1 MCSVSAGAAALALT
15 LVIALFGIFV
25 RGHTYDGRPTERLN
39 ISIIERWHET
49 WHLDHPTHWL
59 SAWSPVPDNSAS
71 RAALQKTEISPAG
84 SSSED
89 SSSVFE
95 ERFSLNN
102 PSASFGERFVGEFK
116 SLQHVALNAV
126 KVQLASLQSGMTA
139 ETELPPVT
147 PHEASTTGYARSDPI
162 VAAPASSAPRL
173 AASPSVNNAIRMPK
187 ARQAS
192 LQASLSSAPD
202 GQNRTAIY
210 DISSQV
216 VYLPDGRKLEAHSG
230 LGSYMDDPRYVE
242 RKNEGPTPPNTY
254 RLALRESLFHGVR
267 AIRLIP
273 IGDGNMFGRDGI
285 LAHHYLLGP
294 NGQSNGCVSLPNYSE
309 FLNAYLNG
317 DIDRL
322 VVVDRLEN
330 PPGSMLA
337 AGWLE
342 RAVKGLAK
350 VFDRGSGT

>member
-1 MCSVSAGAAALALT
+1 MGT
-15 LVIALFGIFV
+15 YV
-25 RGHTYDGRPTERLN
+25 RGHTHDDRPAS
-39 ISIIERWHET
+39 ISIIET
-49 WHLDHPTHWL
+49 WYLDRPTSWS
-59 SAWSPVPDNSAS
+59 SAVWSQVLDNSTA
-71 RAALQKTEISPAG
+71 RMAVQNTEISPAG

-95 ERFSLNN
+95 ERFSLSN
-102 PSASFGERFVGEFK
+102 PSASFGDRFVGASR
-116 SLQHVALNAV
+116 SLRQIAFNAV
-126 KVQLASLQSGMTA
+126 KMELASLQFGAFAKA
-139 ETELPPVT
+139 EPQ
-147 PHEASTTGYARSDPI
+147 ASTTGSARNAPMVSDPMVSDPI
-162 VAAPASSAPRL
+162 VAVPVPRAPPL
-173 AASPSVNNAIRMPK
+173 AAGPSASNAIRGPRV
-187 ARQAS
+187 RQAS

-210 DISSQV
+210 DISSQI
-216 VYLPDGRKLEAHSG
+216 VYLPDGRRLEAHSG

-254 RLALRESLFHGVR
+254 RLALRENLFHGVR

-285 LAHHYLLGP
+285 LAHHYMLGP
-294 NGQSNGCVSLPNYSE
+294 NGQSNGCVSLPNYPE

-322 VVVDRLEN
+322 VVVDRLAN
-330 PPGSMLA
+330 PPGSILA

-342 RAVKGLAK
+342 RAAKGFAK
-350 VFDRGSGT
+350 LFDRGPGT

>member
-1 MCSVSAGAAALALT
+1 MWSVSAGATALALA
-15 LVIALFGIFV
+15 LIIALTGTYV
-25 RGHTYDGRPTERLN
+25 RSHTHDGRQTERLN
-39 ISIIERWHET
+39 ISIIET
-49 WHLDHPTHWL
+49 WHLDHPTRWS
-59 SAWSPVPDNSAS
+59 SAWSPVLDNPTS
-71 RAALQKTEISPAG
+71 RVAVQRTEISPAG

-95 ERFSLNN
+95 ERFSINDH
-102 PSASFGERFVGEFK
+102 SASFGERFVGAAK
-116 SLQHVALNAV
+116 SPRHVAPNAV
-126 KVQLASLQSGMTA
+126 KTQLASLQYEMTA
-139 ETELPPVT
+139 ETELPPLT
-147 PHEASTTGYARSDPI
+147 PHEASTAGSARSGPI
-162 VAAPASSAPRL
+162 EAAPAPLTPRSA
-173 AASPSVNNAIRMPK
+173 ATSPSANNAIRVPK
-187 ARQAS
+187 AR
-192 LQASLSSAPD
+192 QASLSSAPD
-202 GQNRTAIY
+202 SQNRTAIY

-216 VYLPDGRKLEAHSG
+216 VYLPDGRRLEAHSG

-294 NGQSNGCVSLPNYSE
+294 NGQSNGCVSLPNYPE

-322 VVVDRLEN
+322 VVVDRLKD

-342 RAVKGLAK
+342 RAAKGLAK

>member
-1 MCSVSAGAAALALT
+1 MCSVSAGATALALM
-15 LVIALFGIFV
+15 LVIVVMGTYV
-25 RGHTYDGRPTERLN
+25 RHTHDGRQTERSN
-39 ISIIERWHET
+39 ISIIETR
-49 WHLDHPTHWL
+49 HLDQPTHWS
-59 SAWSPVPDNSAS
+59 SAWSRVLNNSAS
-71 RAALQKTEISPAG
+71 RVAVQNTETSSAG
-84 SSSED
+84 SSSEA

-95 ERFSLNN
+95 ERFSFKG
-102 PSASFGERFVGEFK
+102 PSASFGERFVGAAG
-116 SLQHVALNAV
+116 SLRHVALNAV
-126 KVQLASLQSGMTA
+126 KTQLASLQYGA
-139 ETELPPVT
+139 FAKTEQPPPA
-147 PHEASTTGYARSDPI
+147 PHEPSTTGSARSDPV
-162 VAAPASSAPRL
+162 VAAPAPPAPRS
-173 AASPSVNNAIRMPK
+173 AATSPSVSNAIRGPK
-187 ARQAS
+187 VR
-192 LQASLSSAPD
+192 LTSLSSAPD
-202 GQNRTAIY
+202 SQNRTAIY

-216 VYLPDGRKLEAHSG
+216 VYLPDGRRLEAHSG

-322 VVVDRLEN
+322 VVVDRLQN
-330 PPGSMLA
+330 PPGSVLA

-342 RAVKGLAK
+342 RAVNGLAK